1 MFMKAIT
8 YKCLWL
14 VAIFFYKDSF
24 SQRLIPR
31 LGLTGSWISYT
42 NFYNKDIRPGYSANL
57 GYEIV
62 LMGKL
67 RLQPD
72 IGFVTKGSDYSLGVN
87 GSRSLTIYYSEITI
101 PVKFMLGS
109 SQSAHLLFGPTFG
122 IGVGG
127 RLRIK
132 EYDDSFK
139 LRFNGVP
146 VDGYDIANQSYL
158 DNRFDFSL
166 QVGTGIELWKKI
178 TLDIRY
184 THGFIKLYNDFTLRG
199 DFYNEPIKHARNRS
213 LQFSVG
219 VPFEVGNARK

>member
-1 MFMKAIT
+1 MKAIT

-31 LGLTGSWISYT
+31 LGLTGSWISYS

-62 LMGKL
+62 LKGKL
-67 RLQPD
+67 HLQPD
-72 IGFVTKGSDYSLGVN
+72 IGFVTKGSDYSLGIN
-87 GSRSLTIYYSEITI
+87 GSRSLTIYYTEVSL
-101 PVKFMLGS
+101 PAKYFLGRAS
-109 SQSAHLLFGPTFG
+109 KISVLFGPTLG

-132 EYDDSFK
+132 EYNDSFK
-139 LRFNGVP
+139 IKFNGVP

-158 DNRFDFSL
+158 DNRLDFGL
-166 QVGTGIELWKKI
+166 QVGAGIELWKKVI
-178 TLDIRY
+178 LDIRY
-184 THGFIKLYNDFTLRG
+184 THGFTRLYNDFTLRG
-199 DFYNEPIKHARNRS
+199 DFYNEPYKNARNRS
-213 LQFSVG
+213 FQFTVG
-219 VPFEVGNARK
+219 VPFKVGNARK